1 MIIMTKAA
9 RFEIDYGNEIEAEL
23 DKLEAA
29 IKAHPCVAD
38 IFEPRWLA
46 IKLLERKDDILA
58 RVEDLE
64 GGTAVLEAG
73 KVSIAQIQDVS
84 PMGIEVAM
92 ADRRY
97 TFVSRVVGET
107 LVKPKETTLL
117 SRRIDSAV
125 LNPWVGIPLFLI
137 VMYLI
142 FNLVV
147 NVSAPYLD
155 WIDGVING
163 PIAHWHVVLLQ
174 ALHAPDWLQG
184 LLIEG
189 VLAGVGGI
197 MVFIPG
203 LIVLFFFIGV
213 LEDSGYMAR
222 AAVVMDRFM
231 QILGLHGKSFV
242 PLILGFGCAV
252 PAIYATRTLGSRR
265 DRILTT
271 LLVPLMSCSARLPVY
286 VVFAMAFF
294 GQNAEM
300 VIWGLYA
307 TGVFIAALAG
317 LIFSRT
323 IFKERIDMGFV
334 IELPS
339 YHIPS
344 WKNLRL
350 YVTQRVGE
358 FVRKAGTVILAAS
371 VLTWL
376 LLNLPIGTIEL
387 KESWFGS
394 MSNSVVPVFQPTGFS
409 RWENTGAL
417 LTGLVA
423 KEIVVSTLSQIY
435 VGETEQIGEET
446 EKVNLLQDL
455 KDIGVGFATATANA
469 GKELLETL
477 TPGISIFGHGDEADV
492 DTNLGAALKLAFT
505 PLAALAFLVFVLL
518 YVPCIA
524 TVGAI
529 ASEFGGKWALFS
541 VIWQLVLAWVV
552 AVIVYQGGLLLG
564 YA

>member
-1 MIIMTKAA
+1 MITPTKAA
-9 RFEIDYGNEIEAEL
+9 RFEIEYGNEIEAEL
-23 DKLEAA
+23 GKLENA
-29 IKAHPCVAD
+29 IKAHPSVAVR
-38 IFEPRWLA
+38 FEPRWLA
-46 IKLLERKDDILA
+46 IKLLEGETDLIA
-58 RVEDLE
+58 RVRELDGGAAIIEAAALSVAQLE
-64 GGTAVLEAG
+64 
-73 KVSIAQIQDVS
+73 DVS
-84 PMGIEVAM
+84 PMGIEVTM

-97 TFVSRVVGET
+97 TFVSRIVGET
-107 LVKPKETTLL
+107 LVKPQETTML
-117 SRRIDSAV
+117 SRRIDNVV

-137 VMYLI
+137 VMYLV

-163 PIAHWHVVLLQ
+163 PISHWISALMQL
-174 ALHAPDWLQG
+174 LHAPAWLQG
-184 LLIEG
+184 LMTEG
-189 VLAGVGGI
+189 VIAGVGGI
-197 MVFIPG
+197 LVFIPG
-203 LIVLFFFIGV
+203 LVVLFFFIGV

-252 PAIYATRTLGSRR
+252 PAIYATRTLRSRR
-265 DRILTT
+265 DRILTA

-307 TGVFIAALAG
+307 MGVFVAALTG

-344 WKNLRL
+344 WKNLRF
-350 YVTQRVGE
+350 YVAQRVGQ
-358 FVRKAGTVILAAS
+358 FVRKAGTIILAAS
-371 VLTWL
+371 VLIWI
-376 LLNLPIGTIEL
+376 LLNLPLGTNALE
-387 KESWFGS
+387 ESWFGS
-394 MSNSVVPVFQPTGFS
+394 VSDGLVPAFQPTGFS

-417 LTGLVA
+417 LAGLVA

-435 VGETEQIGEET
+435 VGETEQIGEAP
-446 EKVNLLQDL
+446 EKVNLLRDL
-455 KDIGVGFATATANA
+455 EDIGVGFLSATANA

-477 TPGISIFGHGDEADV
+477 TPGISVFGNSDEADV

-505 PLAALAFLVFVLL
+505 PLTALAFLVFVLL

-524 TVGAI
+524 TIGAI

-541 VIWQLVLAWVV
+541 MIWQLGLAWVA
-552 AVIVYQGGLLLG
+552 AVMVYQGGLFLG

>member
-1 MIIMTKAA
+1 MIATTKAT
-9 RFEIDYGNEIEAEL
+9 RFEIEYGNEIEAEL
-23 DKLEAA
+23 GKLEAA
-29 IKAHPCVAD
+29 IKAHPSIANN
-38 IFEPRWLA
+38 FEPRWLA
-46 IKLLERKDDILA
+46 IKLLEGETDILS
-58 RVEDLE
+58 RVKDLE
-64 GGTAVLEAG
+64 GGAALLEAG
-73 KVSIAQIQDVS
+73 KLSVAQLKDVS
-84 PMGIEVAM
+84 PMGVEVAM

-107 LVKPKETTLL
+107 LVKPQETTRL
-117 SRRIDSAV
+117 SQRIDSAL
-125 LNPWVGIPLFLI
+125 LNPWVGIPLFLV
-137 VMYLI
+137 VMYLV

-163 PIAHWHVVLLQ
+163 PISHWHRVLLQ

-189 VLAGVGGI
+189 VIAGVGGI

-203 LIVLFFFIGV
+203 LVVLFFFIGV

-307 TGVFIAALAG
+307 TGVFIATLAG

-323 IFKERIDMGFV
+323 IFRERVDMGFV

-339 YHIPS
+339 YHMPS

-371 VLTWL
+371 VIIWL
-376 LLNLPIGTIEL
+376 LLNLPIGTTVLE
-387 KESWFGS
+387 ESWFGRV
-394 MSNSVVPVFQPTGFS
+394 SNSVAPVFQPTGFS
-409 RWENTGAL
+409 SWENSGAL

-435 VGETEQIGEET
+435 VGETEQVGEEP
-446 EKVNLLQDL
+446 EEVNLPQDF
-455 KDIGVGFATATANA
+455 KDIGVGFVSATADA

-477 TPGISIFGHGDEADV
+477 TPGISVFGEGDDEND
-492 DTNLGAALKLAFT
+492 DTNLGAALKLVFT
-505 PLAALAFLVFVLL
+505 PLTALAFLVFVLL

-541 VIWQLVLAWVV
+541 VIWQLALAWVV

>member
-1 MIIMTKAA
+1 MITPTKAS
-9 RFEIDYGNEIEAEL
+9 RFEIEYGNEIEAEL
-23 DKLEAA
+23 RKLENA
-29 IKAHPCVAD
+29 IEAHPGVATT
-38 IFEPRWLA
+38 FEPRWLA
-46 IKLLERKDDILA
+46 IKLLEGEADILA
-58 RVEDLE
+58 RVRGLE
-64 GGTAVLEAG
+64 GGAAVLEAADLS
-73 KVSIAQIQDVS
+73 VAQLEDVS
-84 PMGIEVAM
+84 PMGIEVTM

-97 TFVSRVVGET
+97 VFVSRVADET
-107 LVKPKETTLL
+107 LVKPQETTML
-117 SRRIDSAV
+117 SQRIDNAV
-125 LNPWVGIPLFLI
+125 LNPWVGIPLFLV
-137 VMYLI
+137 VMYLV
-142 FNLVV
+142 FNIVV

-155 WIDGVING
+155 WIDHVING
-163 PIAHWHVVLLQ
+163 FISHWISALLQ
-174 ALHAPDWLQG
+174 LLHAPVWLQD
-184 LLIEG
+184 LVTEG
-189 VLAGVGGI
+189 VIAGVGGI

-203 LIVLFFFIGV
+203 LVVLFFFIGV

-265 DRILTT
+265 DRILTA

-294 GQNAEM
+294 GQNAET

-307 TGVFIAALAG
+307 MGVFIATLTG

-323 IFKERIDMGFV
+323 IFRERVDMGFV
-334 IELPS
+334 IELPA

-344 WKNLRL
+344 WKNLRF

-358 FVRKAGTVILAAS
+358 FVRKAGTIILAAS
-371 VLTWL
+371 VVIWL
-376 LLNLPIGTIEL
+376 LLNLPLGTNALE
-387 KESWFGS
+387 ESWFGS
-394 MSNSVVPVFQPTGFS
+394 VSDGLVPAFQPTGFS

-417 LTGLVA
+417 LSGLVA

-435 VGETEQIGEET
+435 VGETEQIGEAP
-446 EKVNLLQDL
+446 EKVDLLQDL
-455 KDIGVGFATATANA
+455 EDIGVGFLSATANA

-477 TPGISIFGHGDEADV
+477 TPGVSVFGNGDETAAA
-492 DTNLGAALKLAFT
+492 TSLGAALKLAFT
-505 PLAALAFLVFVLL
+505 PLSALAFLVFVLL

-524 TVGAI
+524 TIGAI

-541 VIWQLVLAWVV
+541 MIWQLGLAWLA
-552 AVIVYQGGLLLG
+552 AVMVYQGGLFLG

>member
-1 MIIMTKAA
+1 MIAPTKAA
-9 RFEIDYGNEIEAEL
+9 RFEIEYGNQIEAEL
-23 DKLEAA
+23 EKLETA
-29 IKAHPCVAD
+29 IKAHPSVAN

-46 IKLLERKDDILA
+46 IKLLEGEGDIIA
-58 RVEDLE
+58 RVRELDGGMAVIDATNLSISQLE
-64 GGTAVLEAG
+64 
-73 KVSIAQIQDVS
+73 DVS
-84 PMGIEVAM
+84 PMGIEVSM

-97 TFVSRVVGET
+97 TYVSRVVGET
-107 LVKPKETTLL
+107 LVKPQETTML
-117 SRRIDSAV
+117 SQRIDNAV

-137 VMYLI
+137 VMYLV

-163 PIAHWHVVLLQ
+163 PISQWTSALLQ
-174 ALHAPDWLQG
+174 FLHAPAWLQG
-184 LLIEG
+184 LATEG
-189 VLAGVGGI
+189 VIAGVGGI

-203 LIVLFFFIGV
+203 LVVLFFFIGV

-271 LLVPLMSCSARLPVY
+271 LLIPLMSCSARLPVY

-307 TGVFIAALAG
+307 TGVFIATLTG

-323 IFKERIDMGFV
+323 IFRERVDMGFV
-334 IELPS
+334 IELPA

-344 WKNLRL
+344 WKNLRF
-350 YVTQRVGE
+350 YITQRVGE
-358 FVRKAGTVILAAS
+358 FVRKAGTIILAAS
-371 VLTWL
+371 VVIWL
-376 LLNLPIGTIEL
+376 LLNLPLGKTTLE
-387 KESWFGS
+387 ESWFGS
-394 MSNSVVPVFQPTGFS
+394 VSNSLVPAFQPTGFS

-417 LTGLVA
+417 LAGLVA

-435 VGETEQIGEET
+435 VGAAEHSSETPV
-446 EKVNLLQDL
+446 KVDLLQDI
-455 KDIGVGFATATANA
+455 KDIGIGFLSATANA
-469 GKELLETL
+469 GKELLETM
-477 TPGISIFGHGDEADV
+477 TPGISVFGNGDDAEV
-492 DTNLGAALKLAFT
+492 DTNLGAALKRAFT
-505 PLAALAFLVFVLL
+505 PLTALAFLVFVLL

-524 TVGAI
+524 TIGAI

-541 VIWQLVLAWVV
+541 MLWQLGLAWGV